1 MTTSYYRVRL
11 GQGGMYADD
20 AVAGGFVGLS
30 YGIALDLGPVSD
42 EPTAFSAEVKP
53 VYLAGHPG
61 ASAVGAGLA
70 VGMVWSLAKSMQVGD
85 VVLSPGPDSRFRV
98 GRITGGYAYVPGT
111 ELPHRRSVEWSP
123 ETYASDQFSP
133 ALWASIRTPLAVVN
147 ATPHASEL
155 EQLLSGYAAP
165 VITVA
170 DPEIED
176 VHAFALEKHLEDFLV
191 ANWEH
196 TELGK
201 THRIYE
207 EEGARVGQ
215 QFPTATG
222 PIDILA
228 VSNDG
233 SELLIVELKRGRA
246 SDSVVGQIQR
256 YMGYVKSVLAAPE
269 QSVRGAIIALEDD
282 PRVRYALAVAP
293 DIEFFRYAVSFQL
306 SKVEI

>member
-1 MTTSYYRVRL
+1 MTSYFRVRL
-11 GQGGMYADD
+11 GQGGVHASE
-20 AVAGGFVGLS
+20 AVADGFIGLS
-30 YGIALDLGPVSD
+30 YDIALDLGPVPD
-42 EPTAFSAEVKP
+42 EPSTFSSVVKP
-53 VYLAGHPG
+53 VYVEGHPE

-70 VGMVWSLAKSMQVGD
+70 VGMVWTLAKAMQVGD
-85 VVLSPGPDSRFRV
+85 VVLSPGADGLYRV
-98 GRITGGYAYVPGT
+98 GRVTGGYVYAAGT
-111 ELPHRRSVEWSP
+111 ELPHRRPVEWSA
-123 ETYASDQFSP
+123 ETFSSNQFSA
-133 ALWASIRTPLAVVN
+133 ALWGSMRTPLAVVN
-147 ATPHASEL
+147 ATPHAVEL
-155 EQLLSGYAAP
+155 EQLLSGHAAP

-170 DPEIED
+170 DPDVED

-191 ANWEH
+191 ANWEQ

-207 EEGARVGQ
+207 EDGVRVGQ

-256 YMGYVKSVLAAPE
+256 YMGYVKSVIAAPD
-269 QSVRGAIIALEDD
+269 QRVRGAIIALEDD
-282 PRVRYALAVAP
+282 PKVRYALAVAP

>member
-1 MTTSYYRVRL
+1 MTSYFRVRL
-11 GQGGMYADD
+11 GRGGIHAHES
-20 AVAGGFVGLS
+20 VAGGFVGLN
-30 YGIALDLGPVSD
+30 YGIALDLAPVAE
-42 EPTAFSAEVKP
+42 EPAAFSKVVKP
-53 VYLAGHPG
+53 VYLERSPD
-61 ASAVGAGLA
+61 ASAVSAGLA
-70 VGMVWSLAKSMQVGD
+70 VGMVWTLAKSMQVGD
-85 VVLSPGPDSRFRV
+85 VVLSPGPDGRFRA

-111 ELPHRRSVEWSP
+111 ELPHRRPVEWS
-123 ETYASDQFSP
+123 ADVFDIDQFSP

-147 ATPHASEL
+147 ATPHAIEL
-155 EQLLSGYAAP
+155 EQLLSGQHAQ
-165 VITVA
+165 VITVT

-191 ANWEH
+191 ANWEN
-196 TELGK
+196 TELGRS
-201 THRIYE
+201 HRIYE

-233 SELLIVELKRGRA
+233 SELLVVELKRGRA

-256 YMGYVKSVLAAPE
+256 YMGYVKSVLAGPG
-269 QSVRGAIIALEDD
+269 QRVRGVIIALEDD
-282 PRVRYALAVAP
+282 PKVRYALTVAP
-293 DIEFFRYAVSFQL
+293 DIQFFRYAVSFQL